1 MLRKEYREKV
11 RYLRGFVQSVGFR
24 KTTLE
29 YSAGS
34 RVAGE
39 SHYSI
44 RKLIKFSMTTLCS
57 FSDMPLRLGMY
68 TGSFVGLC
76 GLVLMIYTIVCKLLF
91 HTPIGYATI
100 IVTLCFMFA
109 IVLFVIGIIGQY
121 ISVLFSEVK
130 NRPIYIVKDM
140 INFSEPEEEERCGK

>member
-1 MLRKEYREKV
+1 
-11 RYLRGFVQSVGFR
+11 
-24 KTTLE
+24 
-29 YSAGS
+29 
-34 RVAGE
+34 
-39 SHYSI
+39 
-44 RKLIKFSMTTLCS
+44 MTTLCS